1 MSFGASRRHKDM
13 SGALDREPLSLLG
26 RRLMPGFAMR
36 VAVVGPGGSRAYDE
50 AEWRD
55 AIVVVEY
62 GEIVLESRGGDS
74 YRFGRGAVLWL
85 EGLSLLALRN
95 PGPEAAVLVA
105 VSRRA
110 PTRPA

>member
-1 MSFGASRRHKDM
+1 M
-13 SGALDREPLSLLG
+13 SGALDREPLSFLE

-36 VAVVGPGGSRAYDE
+36 VAVVGSGSSRTYD
-50 AEWRD
+50 ASEWRD

-62 GEIVLESRGGDS
+62 GEIVLESRSGDS

-95 PGPEAAVLVA
+95 PGPEPAVLVA
-105 VSRRA
+105 VSRRVPA
-110 PTRPA
+110 RPA